1 MSQYDDDRQL
11 FNQFIIN
18 KLQELVTKYPDMR
31 FGQIL
36 VNSEVIQL
44 EEVLLE
50 GQRQTVLKGI
60 DPFYEESKTTWE
72 RMKNNKFVFREYY
85 NQKLSHSEIY

>member
-1 MSQYDDDRQL
+1 MERQKY
-11 FNQFIIN
+11 N
-18 KLQELVTKYPDMR
+18 KLILETLSKLVNKYPDLR

-50 GQRQTVLKGI
+50 GERQTVLKGI
-60 DPFYEESKTTWE
+60 DPFYEEPEFTWE
-72 RMKNNKFVFREYY
+72 RMKNNKYAFKELF
-85 NQKLSHSEIY
+85 N